1 MADNLILCVGN
12 SMMGD
17 DGAGPLLA
25 EKLCGHP
32 IPGWR
37 VIDGGSSPESYAH
50 QIRDLRPDKL
60 LIVDATEMGLEPGEM
75 RIIDERDIAELFI
88 VTTHNLPLSYLIAQ
102 LREDVADIT
111 FIGIQP
117 AIVAFYAPMMQPVKE
132 AVEALYQRLHHWQE
146 DGGIPRLAVPDD
158 EVMR

>member
-1 MADNLILCVGN
+1 
-12 SMMGD
+12 MMGD

-32 IPGWR
+32 IPGWQ
-37 VIDGGSSPESYAH
+37 VIDGGSSPESCAH
-50 QIRDLRPDKL
+50 TVRELRPQKL
-60 LIVDATEMGLEPGEM
+60 LIVDATEMGLEPGEI

-102 LREDVADIT
+102 LREDVDDIT

-132 AVEALYQRLHHWQE
+132 AVETLYQRLHRWGD
-146 DGGIPRLAVPDD
+146 DGGIARLTVPSG
-158 EVMR
+158 EI